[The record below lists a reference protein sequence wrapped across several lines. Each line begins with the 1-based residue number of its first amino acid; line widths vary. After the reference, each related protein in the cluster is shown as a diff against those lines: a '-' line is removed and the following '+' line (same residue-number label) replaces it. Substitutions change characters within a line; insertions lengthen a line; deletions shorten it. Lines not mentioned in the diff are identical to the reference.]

1 MWGNESASTGVEVNG
16 SGYGLPFG
24 DLPSFLALLPET
36 TRASAMSFRWNVM
49 AGCSLL
55 LDPFEVSTE
64 FGSFFC
70 CTMLRRQLVDSGPL
84 L

>member
-1 MWGNESASTGVEVNG
+1 MRGI
-16 SGYGLPFG
+16 PFG
-24 DLPSFLALLPET
+24 ARPSCLVALPET
-36 TRASAMSFRWNVM
+36 TRASAISFRWNVM

-55 LDPFEVSTE
+55 LGPFVISAE

-70 CTMLRRQLVDSGPL
+70 CTMVRRQLVGSGPL